1 MKWRAEGIL
10 LSKRHLGESAAIITA
25 FTEEYGRHSG
35 VVYGGA
41 SRRMAPILQLGEQL
55 DLSWRAR
62 VEQHIGTF
70 GVETIRSRA
79 ATAMSGRLSL
89 AGLKAVAALLD
100 FALPEREPY
109 SALYRHTEKLLDLLG
124 QDSVWPFAYLRWE
137 MKLLEET
144 GFGLDLEKCAIT
156 GRTDGLNYVS
166 PKSGRAVTSEGAGHW
181 VSQLLPL
188 PSCLRGEEPESIL
201 DVITALH
208 TTGYFL
214 KTKMAPMLG
223 NKPLPEDRQFL
234 LSILTKLE

>member
-10 LSKRHLGESAAIITA
+10 LSKRRLGESAAIITA

-62 VEQHIGTF
+62 IEQHIGTF
-70 GVETIRSRA
+70 GVETVRSRA

-109 SALYRHTEKLLDLLG
+109 SVLYRHTEKLLDLLG
-124 QDSVWPFAYLRWE
+124 QDSVWPLAYLHWE
-137 MKLLEET
+137 MTLLAVT
-144 GFGLDLEKCAIT
+144 GFGLDLAKCAVT
-156 GRTDGLNYVS
+156 GRKDDLDYVS
-166 PKSGRAVTSEGAGHW
+166 PQSGRAVTSEGAGNW
-181 VSQLLPL
+181 VTKLLPL
-188 PSCLRGEEPESIL
+188 PSCLRGEEPESVL
-201 DVITALH
+201 EVIKGLQ

-214 KTKMAPMLG
+214 ETKMAPTLG
-223 NKPLPEDRQFL
+223 NKPLPEDRKFL
-234 LSILTKLE
+234 LSVLTKLE